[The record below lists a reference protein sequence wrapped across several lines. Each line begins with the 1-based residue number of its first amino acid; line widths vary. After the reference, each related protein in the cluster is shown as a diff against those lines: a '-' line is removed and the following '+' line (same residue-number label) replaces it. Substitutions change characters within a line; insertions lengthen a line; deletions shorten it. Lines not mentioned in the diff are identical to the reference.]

1 MSLIEVWDAAP
12 ANSFQPIVSKDSQF
26 TVGFNLL
33 MIAIVLTGLFGLN
46 RSILSLVSLGVP
58 ASMLFGFGAV
68 FTICAVGVYV

>member
-33 MIAIVLTGLFGLN
+33 MIGTISTY
-46 RSILSLVSLGVP
+46 RSSSLGTN
-58 ASMLFGFGAV
+58 GFLLSNCPHGA
-68 FTICAVGVYV
+68 FRSQ